1 MRRLVGIRRRV
12 AYEFSCPLFSSLSGR
27 PSGRSV
33 HCQKVC
39 ALNRLAIE
47 GREIGAGSPVFIIA
61 EIAQAHDGS
70 LGTAHAYI
78 DAAAAAGASAV
89 KFQTHIADAE
99 STPGE
104 PFRVRFSPQDATRYD
119 YWRRMEFTPEQWRG
133 LADHARQK
141 GLVFLSTPFSL
152 AAVDLLEQLDVGAW
166 KVGSGEV
173 TNLPMLARMAR
184 SRLPVLLSSGMA
196 SWQDL
201 DRAAETVRAAGAA
214 LAVLQ
219 CTTAYPCPPEKI
231 GLNVL
236 AELAGRYH
244 CPVGL
249 SDHSGT
255 IFPSLSAVTLGAV
268 VIEVH
273 VVFSR
278 QCFGPDVSASLT
290 TAELAQLVT
299 GVRFVERMLAHPMDK
314 AEMAVELTDLR
325 LMFGKSL
332 VAARDLSAGHTLAE
346 EDLALKKPGTGI
358 PAARLPEVL
367 GRRLKQA
374 ITANTFLVETNL
386 D

>member
-1 MRRLVGIRRRV
+1 M
-12 AYEFSCPLFSSLSGR
+12 
-27 PSGRSV
+27 
-33 HCQKVC
+33 
-39 ALNRLAIE
+39 
-47 GREIGAGSPVFIIA
+47 
-61 EIAQAHDGS
+61 
-70 LGTAHAYI
+70 
-78 DAAAAAGASAV
+78 AAAGASAV

-119 YWRRMEFTPEQWRG
+119 YWRRMEFTPQQWSG
-133 LADHARQK
+133 LADHARRL

-152 AAVDLLEQLDVGAW
+152 AAVDLLEQLDVAAW

-173 TNLPMLARMAR
+173 TNLPMLARMAGTGR
-184 SRLPVLLSSGMA
+184 PVLLSSGMA

-201 DRAAETVRAAGAA
+201 DQAVEVVRAAGAP

-236 AELAGRYH
+236 AELATRYR

-255 IFPSLSAVTLGAV
+255 IFPALSAVTLGAAV
-268 VIEVH
+268 VEVH
-273 VVFSR
+273 LVLSR
-278 QCFGPDVSASLT
+278 ECFGPDVAASLT
-290 TAELAQLVT
+290 TGELAQLVT
-299 GVRFVERMLAHPMDK
+299 GIRFVERMLAHPLDK
-314 AEMAVELTDLR
+314 GRMAAELTDLR

-332 VAARDLSAGHTLAE
+332 VAARDLAAGHCLAE
-346 EDLALKKPGTGI
+346 EDVALKKPGTGI
-358 PAARLPEVL
+358 PAARLPGVL

>member
-1 MRRLVGIRRRV
+1 
-12 AYEFSCPLFSSLSGR
+12 
-27 PSGRSV
+27 
-33 HCQKVC
+33 
-39 ALNRLAIE
+39 
-47 GREIGAGSPVFIIA
+47 
-61 EIAQAHDGS
+61 
-70 LGTAHAYI
+70 
-78 DAAAAAGASAV
+78 V

-104 PFRVRFSPQDATRYD
+104 PFRVKFSPQDATRYD
-119 YWRRMEFTPEQWRG
+119 YWRRMEFTLDAWRG
-133 LADHARQK
+133 LADHARQR

-152 AAVDLLEQLDVGAW
+152 AAVDLLEKLDMAVW

-173 TNLPMLARMAR
+173 TNLPMLARMAGTR
-184 SRLPVLLSSGMA
+184 RPVLLSSGMA

-201 DRAAETVRAAGAA
+201 DRAAEVVRTAGAA

-219 CTTAYPCPPEKI
+219 CTTAYPCPAEKI
-231 GLNVL
+231 GLNVI
-236 AELAGRYH
+236 AELAARYH

-255 IFPSLSAVTLGAV
+255 IFPSLSAVTLGAA

-278 QCFGPDVSASLT
+278 ECFGPDVAASLT
-290 TAELAQLVT
+290 TAELAELMN
-299 GVRFVERMLAHPMDK
+299 GIRFVERMLASPLDK
-314 AEMAVELTDLR
+314 QQMAGELTDLK

-332 VAARDLSAGHTLAE
+332 VAAHDLAAGHALRE
-346 EDLALKKPGTGI
+346 EDVALKKPGTGI
-358 PAARLPEVL
+358 PAARLSEVL

-374 ITANTFLVETNL
+374 VTANTFLVETNL

>member
-1 MRRLVGIRRRV
+1 M
-12 AYEFSCPLFSSLSGR
+12 
-27 PSGRSV
+27 
-33 HCQKVC
+33 
-39 ALNRLAIE
+39 NRLAIE
-47 GREIGAGSPVFIIA
+47 GREIGVGSPVFVIA

-78 DAAAAAGASAV
+78 DAAAAAGVSAV

-104 PFRVRFSPQDATRYD
+104 PFRVHFSPQDATRYD
-119 YWRRMEFTPEQWRG
+119 YWRRMEFTPPQWRG
-133 LADHARQK
+133 LADHARRL

-173 TNLPMLARMAR
+173 TNLPMLGRMAR
-184 SRLPVLLSSGMA
+184 TGRPVLLSSGMA

-201 DRAAETVRAAGAA
+201 DRAAEVVRSADAP
-214 LAVLQ
+214 LAILQ

-231 GLNVL
+231 GLNVM
-236 AELAGRYH
+236 AELAARYQ

-255 IFPSLSAVTLGAV
+255 IFPSLSAVTLGAT

-273 VVFSR
+273 VVLSR
-278 QCFGPDVSASLT
+278 QCFGPDVAASLT
-290 TAELAQLVT
+290 TDELIQLVT
-299 GVRFVERMLAHPMDK
+299 GIRFIERMLAHPLDK
-314 AEMAVELTDLR
+314 TRMAAELTDLR

-332 VAARDLSAGHTLAE
+332 VAARDLSAGHALTE
-346 EDLALKKPGTGI
+346 EDVALKKPGTGI

-374 ITANTFLVETNL
+374 MTANTFLVETNL

>member
-1 MRRLVGIRRRV
+1 MVIQG
-12 AYEFSCPLFSSLSGR
+12 
-27 PSGRSV
+27 
-33 HCQKVC
+33 H
-39 ALNRLAIE
+39 
-47 GREIGAGSPVFIIA
+47 EIGEGSPVFIIA

-78 DAAAAAGASAV
+78 DAVAAAGASAV

-119 YWRRMEFTPEQWRG
+119 YWRRMEFTPDQWRG
-133 LADHARQK
+133 LADHARQR

-152 AAVDLLEQLDVGAW
+152 QAVDLLEGLDVAAW

-173 TNLPMLARMAR
+173 NNLPMLGRMAATGR
-184 SRLPVLLSSGMA
+184 PVLLSSGMA

-201 DRAAETVRAAGAA
+201 DRAAETVRSAGAE
-214 LAVLQ
+214 LAILQ
-219 CTTAYPCPPEKI
+219 CTTAYPCPPEKV

-236 AELAGRYH
+236 AELAARYD

-255 IFPSLSAVTLGAV
+255 IFPSLSAVTLGAA
-268 VIEVH
+268 VIEIH

-278 QCFGPDVSASLT
+278 ECFGPDVAASVT
-290 TAELAQLVT
+290 TDELAQLTT
-299 GVRFVERMLAHPMDK
+299 GIRFIEQMLAHPLDK
-314 AEMAVELTDLR
+314 ESMADELTDLR

-332 VAARDLSAGHTLAE
+332 VAARDLPAGHTLG
-346 EDLALKKPGTGI
+346 EDDVALKKPGTGI
-358 PAARLPEVL
+358 PAARLSEVL